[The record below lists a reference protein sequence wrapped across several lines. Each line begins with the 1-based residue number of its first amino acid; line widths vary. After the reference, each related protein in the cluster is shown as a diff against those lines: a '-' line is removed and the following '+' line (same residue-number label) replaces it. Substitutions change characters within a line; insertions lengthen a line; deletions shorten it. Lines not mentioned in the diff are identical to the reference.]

1 MGLGFI
7 GDIRHICALIINSL
21 LLSKGETENLE
32 EDAVNQLLKEAK
44 WSCRGVQNLNL
55 NSHSS
60 TNIYI
65 IVLLGFQTQRV

>member
-32 EDAVNQLLKEAK
+32 EGAVSQLLKEAM
-44 WSCRGVQNLNL
+44 
-55 NSHSS
+55 NSENDESENKEFHHP
-60 TNIYI
+60 
-65 IVLLGFQTQRV
+65 R